1 MIKHHRL
8 ADSLTRLE
16 LSVRHV
22 VIVVVV
28 GSGGSVVDAG
38 SLLRPSRTLSSEY
51 VMEEVDFR
59 LELRIRGFRGENAFQ
74 ST

>member
-16 LSVRHV
+16 LRVRHV
-22 VIVVVV
+22 VVVGSG

-38 SLLRPSRTLSSEY
+38 SLLRPSRTLFFEY
-51 VMEEVDFR
+51 MMEEVDFR
-59 LELRIRGFRGENAFQ
+59 FELRIRGFRGENAFQ